1 MKTTLTKFVVWI
13 LAGVAGVSVAT
24 AAPAPAAG
32 KMVSEG
38 KAYLSNGQINEALLS
53 FRQAAK
59 IGSVDGACA
68 AGDLLLNQ
76 AKNLTGRDRIQKSFD
91 GLSYLFFAATN
102 NNARACAD
110 LSAAYCAGI
119 GVQSNLVD
127 AYAWL
132 KLAAHLDA
140 SFHQQLDQLVIQLD
154 PDEIRQAQA
163 AADAYQQGHWP
174 VCTIKPVEF
183 ADPRLKIQGMTSSN
197 RGPLV
202 VVNGSTFAQGDSNS
216 ILPVNAQNRQGTER
230 LAATCLEI
238 GNDYVLLAVAG
249 EPTLKLLPTDHFGR
263 Y

>member
-1 MKTTLTKFVVWI
+1 MKTSITKFLAWI
-13 LAGVAGVSVAT
+13 MAGVAGMSVAV
-24 AAPAPAAG
+24 AAPPAAV
-32 KMVSEG
+32 KMVAEG

-59 IGSVDGACA
+59 AGSADGASA

-76 AKNLTGRDRIQKSFD
+76 AKNLTGRDKIQKSFD

-102 NNARACAD
+102 LNARACAD
-110 LSAAYCAGI
+110 LSAAYYAGI
-119 GVQSNLVD
+119 GVQSNWVD

-140 SFHQQLDQLVIQLD
+140 TFRPELDQLVVQLD
-154 PDEIRQAQA
+154 PDEIHQAQA
-163 AADAYQQGHWP
+163 IADEYQRGHWP
-174 VCTIKPVEF
+174 ACTIKPVEF
-183 ADPRLKIQGMTSSN
+183 ADPRLRIQGLSSSN

-202 VVNGSTFAQGDSNS
+202 VVNGSTFAQGDSNCL
-216 ILPVNAQNRQGTER
+216 LPVNSQNRQGTEK
-230 LAATCLEI
+230 LATTCLEI